1 MIHNVVIMDIVEKAV
16 FNPDKI
22 VIERV
27 QVEYA
32 DSDPSSLNSMSLILY
47 PATFTNLIPYQ
58 PL

>member
-1 MIHNVVIMDIVEKAV
+1 MDIVEKAV